1 VDLFF
6 SQRLNCF
13 SLVLIPFKF
22 LSLFSFF
29 VLLSFHIPCIARQNV
44 NEFDNLVV
52 IIVFP
57 PKNKD
62 NLEYFRKLSF
72 SASVA
77 SVMMERSLKR
87 LYKTKKYI
95 DIFTFPTRK
104 RKSYLLLVG
113 SSSLYFKP
121 SDS

>member
-1 VDLFF
+1 M
-6 SQRLNCF
+6 
-13 SLVLIPFKF
+13 
-22 LSLFSFF
+22 
-29 VLLSFHIPCIARQNV
+29 SFHIPCIARQNV

-95 DIFTFPTRK
+95 DRLEIWRE
-104 RKSYLLLVG
+104 RR
-113 SSSLYFKP
+113 
-121 SDS
+121 